1 MSRKLSNEKS
11 RTSTGYRIPPDVEKK
26 MNELIESG
34 EFDTRA
40 DLITTAI
47 RYYFDNRNKNLK
59 DELKVFL
66 LSEEGRKFIS
76 DIVGEIDKKRKE

>member
-11 RTSTGYRIPPDVEKK
+11 RTSTGYRIPPDIEQK
-26 MNELIESG
+26 MNQLIESG

-40 DLITTAI
+40 DVITTAI
-47 RYYFDNRNKNLK
+47 RYYFDNRSRNLK

-66 LSEEGRKFIS
+66 LSEEGKKFIS
-76 DIVGEIDKKRKE
+76 DIVAHLDEKRKE

>member
-11 RTSTGYRIPPDVEKK
+11 RTSTGYRIPPDIEKK

-40 DLITTAI
+40 DLITTAL
-47 RYYFDNRNKNLK
+47 RYYFDNRSRNPKE
-59 DELKVFL
+59 DVRGFL
-66 LSEEGRKFIS
+66 LSEEGRKLVL
-76 DIVGEIDKKRKE
+76 DIVRESDGKRKR

>member
-11 RTSTGYRIPPDVEKK
+11 RTSTGYRIPPDIEKK

-40 DLITTAI
+40 DLITTAL
-47 RYYFDNRNKNLK
+47 RYYFDNRNRNPKE
-59 DELKVFL
+59 DVRAFL
-66 LSEEGRKFIS
+66 LSEEGQKLVL
-76 DIVGEIDKKRKE
+76 DIVRESDGKRKR

>member
-47 RYYFDNRNKNLK
+47 RYYFDNRNKNFR

-66 LSEEGRKFIS
+66 LSEDGRKFIS
-76 DIVGEIDKKRKE
+76 DIVVQIDEKKRE

>member
-11 RTSTGYRIPPDVEKK
+11 RTATGYRIPPDIEKK
-26 MNELIESG
+26 MNQLIESG

-40 DLITTAI
+40 DVITTAI
-47 RYYFDNRNKNLK
+47 RFYFDNRSKNLQ

-66 LSEEGRKFIS
+66 LSEDGRKFLS
-76 DIVGEIDKKRKE
+76 DIIGRIKEEKKE

>member
-11 RTSTGYRIPPDVEKK
+11 RTSTGYRIPPDIEKK
-26 MNELIESG
+26 MNQLIESG

-40 DLITTAI
+40 DVITTAI
-47 RYYFDNRNKNLK
+47 RYYFDNRSKNLK